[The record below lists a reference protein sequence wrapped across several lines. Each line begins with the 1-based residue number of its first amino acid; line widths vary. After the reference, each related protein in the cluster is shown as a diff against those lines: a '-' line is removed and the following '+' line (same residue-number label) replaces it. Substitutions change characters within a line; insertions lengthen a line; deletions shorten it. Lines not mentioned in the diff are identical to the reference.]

1 MDFSSLSYFN
11 DHLNE
16 LTQLKLLFQKR
27 LYSQSEILSDI
38 YIDEKEIITKIQK
51 VEKLIKYYEDEIN
64 INQKTLYKL
73 NQKKKKKDSN
83 TILKDFIFDVN
94 NQILGLC
101 FEAASIGLTDVSIT
115 AVFDIEN
122 QISQLINNLK
132 EKNINIPNINID
144 HQEKI
149 FTFISN
155 YLHSNN

>member
-64 INQKTLYKL
+64 INKKNLYKL
-73 NQKKKKKDSN
+73 NQKKKKK
-83 TILKDFIFDVN
+83 IIIQF
-94 NQILGLC
+94 
-101 FEAASIGLTDVSIT
+101 
-115 AVFDIEN
+115 
-122 QISQLINNLK
+122 
-132 EKNINIPNINID
+132 
-144 HQEKI
+144 
-149 FTFISN
+149 
-155 YLHSNN
+155 